1 MKASFE
7 TNFKMLLPLPAHVI
21 FQIVHIYLYPSHTGL
36 SFRKNETYEQ
46 IYDALIQNIS
56 RYSLHVV
63 LVILLTIIKE
73 KSLKNEKKWFT
84 YYGLSF
90 ISWRILL
97 TRYVDSGITLCMPLP
112 VDGQQKAV
120 LKRK

>member
-1 MKASFE
+1 MCFSRFPFYSMKASFE

-36 SFRKNETYEQ
+36 SVRKNETYEQ

-73 KSLKNEKKWFT
+73 KSLKNEKND
-84 YYGLSF
+84 
-90 ISWRILL
+90 LL
-97 TRYVDSGITLCMPLP
+97 TMDYHSFHEGFC
-112 VDGQQKAV
+112 
-120 LKRK
+120 

>member
-1 MKASFE
+1 MYFSRFPFYSMKASFE

-21 FQIVHIYLYPSHTGL
+21 FQIVHIYLYPSHT
-36 SFRKNETYEQ
+36 FRKNETYEQ

-73 KSLKNEKKWFT
+73 KSLKNEKK
-84 YYGLSF
+84 
-90 ISWRILL
+90 
-97 TRYVDSGITLCMPLP
+97 
-112 VDGQQKAV
+112 
-120 LKRK
+120 